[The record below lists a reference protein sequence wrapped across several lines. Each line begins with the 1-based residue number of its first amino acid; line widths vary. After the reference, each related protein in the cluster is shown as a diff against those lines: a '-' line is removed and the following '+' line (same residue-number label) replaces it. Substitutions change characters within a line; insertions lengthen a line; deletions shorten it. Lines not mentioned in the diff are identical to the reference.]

1 MGTKT
6 MKGVEEET
14 WAEFRSLAARNR
26 MKTGKFF
33 EKLIKSYKQNTN
45 DFWNEILTGEKILSE
60 LEAKDMQIITKN
72 MRKERGW
79 RV

>member
-26 MKTGKFF
+26 MKTGQFF